1 MRLQISNARIIDP
14 AQNIDCITN
23 LYITRGRF
31 AGIGDS
37 APEGFGTAEQEIDA
51 TGKWILPGLV
61 DLCARLSEPGGNYQ
75 GNIATETK
83 AAVAGG
89 VTTICCPPDTAPV
102 NDTQAVTELI
112 QRRARQAATAFVLP
126 IGALTQG
133 LKGEMLSNMY
143 SLKQAGCVAMSQAN
157 KPLQN
162 ALTLKNA
169 MNYAASLDIL
179 VMNRCENESLKNKGV
194 AHSGAVSSRLG
205 LADIP
210 ASAEL
215 TDLARDLILVEETG
229 VRAHFSQLSTAR
241 SVDLI
246 REAKL
251 RGLPVTCD
259 VAIHQLL
266 LTDYDVIGFNS
277 TFHVTPPLR
286 SHTDRDALVAG
297 VKSGVIDAVVSDH
310 APLGRDYKLLPFG
323 ESKPGMSGIE
333 TLLPLILK
341 MVEDGLLDLK
351 TAIRSVTYNPA
362 AVLSLKTGT
371 LETGLSADF
380 SIINP
385 DSPWQLD
392 KAKMVSAG
400 KNTAFEGWHFS
411 SQVEA
416 TYFQGRPVYRNISI

>member
-31 AGIGDS
+31 AGIGDT

-61 DLCARLSEPGGNYQ
+61 DLCARLSEPGGNYE

-83 AAVAGG
+83 AAVSGG

-266 LTDYDVIGFNS
+266 LTDFDVIGFNS

-297 VKSGVIDAVVSDH
+297 VQSGVIDAVVSDH

-351 TAIRSVTYNPA
+351 TAIRSVTANPA
-362 AVLSLKTGT
+362 SVLSLKSGT
-371 LETGLSADF
+371 LESGLSADF

-385 DSPWQLD
+385 DSPWILNKKQ
-392 KAKMVSAG
+392 MVSAG
-400 KNTAFEGWHFS
+400 KNTAFDGWHFG
-411 SQVEA
+411 SQIEA
-416 TYFQGRPVYRNISI
+416 TYFQGRPVYRNPSL

>member
-1 MRLQISNARIIDP
+1 MRLQINNARIIDP
-14 AQNIDCITN
+14 AQNLDCVSN
-23 LYITRGRF
+23 LYISRGRF
-31 AGIGDS
+31 AGIGET
-37 APEGFGTAEQEIDA
+37 APEGFGTADQEIDA

-61 DLCARLSEPGGNYQ
+61 DLCARLSEPGGNFQ

-133 LKGEMLSNMY
+133 LKGERLSNMH

-157 KPLQN
+157 QPLQN

-179 VMNRCENESLKNKGV
+179 IMNRCENQSLKNNGV

-210 ASAEL
+210 ASAET
-215 TDLARDLILVEETG
+215 TDLARDLVLVEETG

-241 SVDLI
+241 SVDMI
-246 REAKL
+246 ADAKK

-286 SHTDRDALVAG
+286 SHADRDALIAG
-297 VKSGVIDAVVSDH
+297 VKYGVIDAIVSDH
-310 APLGRDYKLLPFG
+310 APLGRDDKLLPFG
-323 ESKPGMSGIE
+323 ESKPGMSGLE
-333 TLLPLILK
+333 TLLPLVLK
-341 MVEDGLLDLK
+341 MVDDGTLDLI
-351 TAIRSVTYNPA
+351 TAIRAVTFNPA
-362 AVLSLKTGT
+362 EVLGIHTGS
-371 LETGLSADF
+371 LETSLSADF

-385 DSPWQLD
+385 DAPWQLN
-392 KAKMVSAG
+392 KADMVSAG
-400 KNTAFEGWHFS
+400 KNTAFDGWHFNA
-411 SQVEA
+411 QIEA
-416 TYFQGRPVYRNISI
+416 TYFQGRPVYRNNPV